1 MLIKIAKKK
10 LGTSM
15 TASILAEKGK
25 LNLNKF
31 LKNRSRIN
39 LLNKLFK
46 KGDRQTQLLIQ
57 TCLNHSQPITVPLA
71 LISQIQR
78 SGGTLLSQLFDGHPE
93 IHAHPNELMIGYP
106 KKHIWPRIDLDDR
119 PEQWFEVLFE
129 DMVTQHLNEG
139 YKKSKKH
146 NETFP
151 FIFLPTLQR
160 EIFLKYIRTK
170 ESINLRDV
178 LDAYMTSYFGAWIN
192 NQNADGIKKYITAF
206 TPRLAMYEESITS
219 FFKVYPDG
227 KIISIIRNPKNWY
240 PSAVRHG
247 PKRYGE
253 IKSALTQWKDS
264 ANAAIRNKDLYKDR
278 LCIIK
283 FEDLV
288 NNTQAVMQYLAEVLE
303 IKYDDI
309 LLIPTFNKS
318 PIKANTSFQSDK
330 YGIINGTLS
339 RYKTLE
345 PSELKI
351 VEDMTQEAYQSVL
364 GVAVSF

>member
-15 TASILAEKGK
+15 TASILAEEGK

-192 NQNADGIKKYITAF
+192 NQNADGRQDNFNYQKSQK
-206 TPRLAMYEESITS
+206 LVSICCTS
-219 FFKVYPDG
+219 
-227 KIISIIRNPKNWY
+227 WT
-240 PSAVRHG
+240 
-247 PKRYGE
+247 E
-253 IKSALTQWKDS
+253 AL
-264 ANAAIRNKDLYKDR
+264 R
-278 LCIIK
+278 
-283 FEDLV
+283 
-288 NNTQAVMQYLAEVLE
+288 
-303 IKYDDI
+303 
-309 LLIPTFNKS
+309 
-318 PIKANTSFQSDK
+318 
-330 YGIINGTLS
+330 
-339 RYKTLE
+339 
-345 PSELKI
+345 
-351 VEDMTQEAYQSVL
+351 
-364 GVAVSF
+364 